1 MKLVVRNLSKSKV
14 NLSAKLGNLSPQQER
29 TISVTVADLEKAAL
43 VLSSLEAAG
52 VISWS
57 TSEDPSQDDRAEGG
71 IVSLIEENPLTSGF
85 AVIAL
90 GASGS
95 LSSLGMSVPTLFGT
109 LSHPTLATGSLLA
122 STPRAQLLSAATAD
136 SSCELRSTSFM
147 IWRGNA
153 GGLGG
158 FSSVF
163 RFGCAT
169 NVATS
174 RMIVGWLGIASLLPT
189 TQDPAA
195 LTSCVFVGNALGQAN
210 LSVMHN
216 DAADACTQID
226 LGSDFPVPSLANGFL
241 YEATFSASP
250 NSETIEYQ
258 VRNLNTNVVASGVLA
273 TDLPPSTTFLAPHM
287 YMNNGGTASAVS
299 LVFLKFYKKASI

>member
-1 MKLVVRNLSKSKV
+1 MKLVIRNLSKSKV

-29 TISVTVADLEKAAL
+29 TLSVTLADLEKAET
-43 VLSSLEAAG
+43 VLHSLESAG
-52 VISWS
+52 IISWS

-71 IVSLIEENPLTSGF
+71 TVSLVVEDPLTSGF
-85 AVIAL
+85 AVISL

-109 LSHPTLATGSLLA
+109 LSHPVLAAGSLLA

-153 GGLGG
+153 PGLGG

-174 RMIVGWLGIASLLPT
+174 RMIVGWLGISSLLPT

-195 LTSCVFVGNALGQAN
+195 LTSCVFVGNTLGQPN

-216 DAADACTQID
+216 DAADVCTQID
-226 LGSDFPVPSLANGFL
+226 LGNDFPVPSLANGIM
-241 YEATFSASP
+241 YEVTLSASP

-258 VRNLNTNVVASGVLA
+258 VQNLNTGVVASGVLS
-273 TDLPPSTTFLAPHM
+273 TDLPPNSVFLAPHM
-287 YMNNGGTASAVS
+287 YMNNGGTAAAVS
-299 LVFLKFYKKASI
+299 LVFLKFYKKTSI